1 MVGCPPPPVQ
11 GILRNCGL
19 SLMINKQ
26 TNKQT
31 NQQTKNRKKQVVS
44 SVMHTGWQDIP
55 AECSQKVPEE
65 TINLSLSCSYPRG
78 SWGGGR
84 GGGQEPPSH
93 PRWGPTTRVWGHL
106 VLGQL
111 GLGDNDGSAFIPGQ
125 LGIRYVQVNSSAGPF
140 STSTVRSCPATCFTV
155 YVHREGPY
163 TAGTAGW
170 ECRG

>member
-1 MVGCPPPPVQ
+1 MKPFHKDNT
-11 GILRNCGL
+11 LFFFKL
-19 SLMINKQ
+19 
-26 TNKQT
+26 
-31 NQQTKNRKKQVVS
+31 
-44 SVMHTGWQDIP
+44 
-55 AECSQKVPEE
+55 
-65 TINLSLSCSYPRG
+65 YPRTNG
-78 SWGGGR
+78 SLFSVERLDSGFHPHRPFLGVHPPLNSFFISELLRGWGGGR